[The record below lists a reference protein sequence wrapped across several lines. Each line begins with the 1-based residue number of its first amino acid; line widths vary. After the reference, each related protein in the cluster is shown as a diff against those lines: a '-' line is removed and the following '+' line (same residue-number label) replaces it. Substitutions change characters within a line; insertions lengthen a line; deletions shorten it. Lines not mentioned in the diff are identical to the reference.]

1 LNPYEI
7 ITRRAE
13 EAISEYYGKKNKQD
27 KTRGLSVSAK
37 DGILDR
43 ILECV
48 SWLDR
53 MPGSEQ
59 KKSPYTRRIWH
70 AYLAVQEGSI
80 DDKTTIPEILGG
92 RRFEYIEDQPD
103 EPSIVDSGIGTGG
116 MGYAS
121 IKLKDV
127 GTSMTK
133 GKEDPYWKPRK
144 PKKCRTLEGEEK
156 QQAWREYLASI
167 VP

>member
-1 LNPYEI
+1 MKPYEI
-7 ITRRAE
+7 VTRRAE
-13 EAISEYYGKKNKQD
+13 EYADRNQPND
-27 KTRGLSVSAK
+27 VDFQPTHK
-37 DGILDR
+37 DGALNLILD
-43 ILECV
+43 CM

-53 MPGSEQ
+53 MPGTNQ
-59 KKSPYTRRIWH
+59 KKAPYIKRIWA
-70 AYLAVQEGSI
+70 AYLKAQTNEKS
-80 DDKTTIPEILGG
+80 DDTKIIPQMLGG
-92 RRFEYIEDQPD
+92 HRVDYLEDITYD
-103 EPSIVDSGIGTGG
+103 LSSLADNGIGTGG

-127 GTSMTK
+127 GSALTK
-133 GKEDPYWKPRK
+133 GKQDPYWKPRK